1 MILALSFFLLF
12 EGQPPPTR
20 SARLPQSSRSQF
32 HGALRPRPS
41 APVIPDLTKAH
52 SLLGS
57 QNHPQRTARDDERKT
72 FRILR
77 EQRANEPWAAASFN
91 PGM

>member
-1 MILALSFFLLF
+1 MILALAFFLLF

-20 SARLPQSSRSQF
+20 SARLPKSSRAQF
-32 HGALRPRPS
+32 PGALRPRPS
-41 APVIPDLTKAH
+41 GPVIPELTKAH

-57 QNHPQRTARDDERKT
+57 QNNPQLTARDDERKT
-72 FRILR
+72 FRIPR
-77 EQRANEPWAAASFN
+77 EQRANEPSAAASFN